1 VLAGRH
7 AHAGRRGVR
16 VGLARANI
24 ATRSILGRKIGT
36 WARRYTTAA
45 TATAQPQSQNATQR
59 DQTDKERG
67 SEAAPK
73 GTKYQPKLRPGA
85 ACHPVRTLRHPPK
98 RAAPPQRH
106 GRHRMS
112 HARTGAAPPPQ
123 RCDSLLM
130 QSEFPTETAR
140 GVHVPV
146 CILTPALRRLRAGVR
161 ISTLRYAYVR
171 YIVALHVRRCEHDWL
186 ATCAQRCSEGP
197 GGTLWCQPPVDFSSC
212 SSTVS
217 VGRLAQYSRQRSHCD
232 RCRGRYGTVG
242 NWVLGSGDTGA
253 HE

>member
-1 VLAGRH
+1 MPA
-7 AHAGRRGVR
+7 A
-16 VGLARANI
+16 ARQIAVSTAPLSIIIARTNI

-67 SEAAPK
+67 SEVAPK

-140 GVHVPV
+140 GVHAPV
-146 CILTPALRRLRAGVR
+146 CILTRALPGDVP
-161 ISTLRYAYVR
+161 
-171 YIVALHVRRCEHDWL
+171 EL
-186 ATCAQRCSEGP
+186 ASESVLT
-197 GGTLWCQPPVDFSSC
+197 GTLLFIVL
-212 SSTVS
+212 VLLV
-217 VGRLAQYSRQRSHCD
+217 VGTY
-232 RCRGRYGTVG
+232 Y
-242 NWVLGSGDTGA
+242 
-253 HE
+253 